1 MLAEEPG
8 LDWLVVLGLD
18 ELKSIEQDLLLH
30 GDDYKQ
36 LPNVREI
43 LAAYRTRSLLRNF
56 YLILVFK
63 ENLLWFET
71 KSSLYHIKLTMIIP

>member
-8 LDWLVVLGLD
+8 LDCVVILCLD
-18 ELKSIEQDLLLH
+18 ELKFIEQDLLLH

-43 LAAYRTRSLLRNF
+43 LAAYRISK
-56 YLILVFK
+56 LVA
-63 ENLLWFET
+63 
-71 KSSLYHIKLTMIIP
+71 Y